1 MTTDE
6 AGVPRI
12 VGTPLK
18 VIEIDLDRLH
28 MIDWHMIDWHMIDW
42 HMIDWHMI
50 DWHMNGQRM
59 KSVGNIPV

>member
-28 MIDWHMIDWHMIDW
+28 MIDWHM
-42 HMIDWHMI
+42 
-50 DWHMNGQRM
+50 NGQRM